1 MKRYLLSASG
11 YGERKIILWDASMP
25 KIHHPKHFPHMLYWT
40 TAGLIK
46 KILLRN
52 MIPPRNFWLAENEMD
67 FLEEGFKIVMWP
79 GELDS
84 SESVDTDSDDDDD
97 SSSYN
102 NNRVKGSTLNADLK
116 FGYDGNSSRKNNL
129 EDKISPEDNRLK
141 IERRKSL
148 KLEKKFFGEDD
159 VREIDGIVLNVTMA
173 DMTGTKYSQVL
184 EYITG
189 GVLTISLKVSFS
201 FIKLYFILF
210 PSACYS
216 SYSSIFVI
224 RTFFFMRLI

>member
-1 MKRYLLSASG
+1 MKRYLLSGSG

-40 TAGLIK
+40 KAGLIK

-52 MIPPRNFWLAENEMD
+52 MIPSRNFWLAESEMD
-67 FLEEGFKIVMWP
+67 FLEEGFKIVTWP

-84 SESVDTDSDDDDD
+84 SESVDTDSHDDDD
-97 SSSYN
+97 STSYN
-102 NNRVKGSTLNADLK
+102 NDKVKESTLNADIK
-116 FGYDGNSSRKNNL
+116 FGYDGKLSRKNNL
-129 EDKISPEDNRLK
+129 EDKISEEKILK
-141 IERRKSL
+141 IGRRKSL
-148 KLEKKFFGEDD
+148 KLEKKSFGEDD